1 MIIGVLS
8 VKDSHPL
15 NIFLNAFM
23 HFYMF
28 GFLAFNTIFLLSLFR
43 PYRPFSFYILYTIF
57 PLGVL
62 YTVSGTLA
70 TRF

>member
-43 PYRPFSFYILYTIF
+43 FYRPFSFYILYTIF